1 MIDSSLA
8 LFISS
13 RIHLP
18 YKRGVCTTM
27 VHYPIRLKAHHFVEI
42 VSKQTKKCISP
53 FDITGND
60 SNLLI
65 VFYVQIMPDD
75 FVMQLHR

>member
-53 FDITGND
+53 FDIT
-60 SNLLI
+60 
-65 VFYVQIMPDD
+65 M
-75 FVMQLHR
+75 HCH